1 MAFRAFFGLLFGGL
15 LPVDLVQ
22 ALDLVPKASI
32 PKPAPPKP
40 EVKIED
46 GALQLLAML
55 QRESRILDFLM
66 EDLSPYSDEQIGAA
80 ARDVQSNA
88 RDILTR
94 HFTPG
99 PVIDAVEGSA
109 VQAPAGGAASA
120 KFIGNVP
127 ATGQPKGGILRHK
140 GWKANS
146 AVMPKLSGKLDF
158 TILAPAE
165 IEVE

>member
-1 MAFRAFFGLLFGGL
+1 MAFRAFFALLFSGA
-15 LPVDLVQ
+15 LPADLTQ
-22 ALDLVPKASI
+22 ALDLVAKASI

-40 EVKIED
+40 EVKVED

-55 QRESRILDFLM
+55 QREARLLDFLM
-66 EDLSPYSDEQIGAA
+66 EDLAPYSDDQIGAA
-80 ARDVQSNA
+80 ARDVQANS
-88 RDILTR
+88 RDVLTR

-99 PVIDAVEGSA
+99 PVIDAVEGSP
-109 VQAPAGGAASA
+109 VQAPAGGAAAA

-127 ATGQPKGGILRHK
+127 ATGQPKGGVLRHK
-140 GWKANS
+140 GWRANS
-146 AVMPKLSGKLDF
+146 AVMPKLGAKLDL

>member
-1 MAFRAFFGLLFGGL
+1 MAFKAFFGLLFGGA
-15 LPVDLVQ
+15 LPEDVAAALGLV
-22 ALDLVPKASI
+22 LKTSI

-40 EVKIED
+40 EVKPED
-46 GALQLLAML
+46 GALQLLGIL

-66 EDLSPYSDEQIGAA
+66 EDFSPYSDEQIGGA

-88 RDILTR
+88 REVLTR
-94 HFTPG
+94 HFAPT
-99 PVIDAVEGSA
+99 PVIDAVEGTS
-109 VQAPAGGAASA
+109 VQAPTGGAATA

-127 ATGQPKGGILRHK
+127 ASGQPAGGILRHK
-140 GWKANS
+140 GWRAAS
-146 AVMPKLSGKLDF
+146 TSLPKLAAKGDL

>member
-1 MAFRAFFGLLFGGL
+1 MAFRAFFGLLFGGA

-22 ALDLVPKASI
+22 ALDLVAKASI

-66 EDLSPYSDEQIGAA
+66 EDLSPYSDDQIGAA

-88 RDILTR
+88 RDVLTR

-99 PVIDAVEGSA
+99 PVIDAVEGST
-109 VQAPAGGAASA
+109 VQAPAGGAATA

-127 ATGQPKGGILRHK
+127 ATGQPKSGILRHK
-140 GWKANS
+140 GWRANS
-146 AVMPKLSGKLDF
+146 IVMPKLGSKQDF
-158 TILAPAE
+158 TVLAPAE